1 MDLSFGEVEI
11 VIASATTTTSALEI
25 WHRLGEA
32 VIDSAVETARDMKVG
47 VVKNSAEEEARDI
60 FLTTPSAVK
69 RDHQG
74 VKVGVMA
81 CLGPNMAAPKICQL
95 HSGVFLLFFVHLQW
109 NRRCVNH
116 P

>member
-47 VVKNSAEEEARDI
+47 VVNNSAEEGARDI

-69 RDHQG
+69 RDHQ
-74 VKVGVMA
+74 VKAGVMA
-81 CLGPNMAAPKICQL
+81 SLGRNMAAPKICQL
-95 HSGVFLLFFVHLQW
+95 HS
-109 NRRCVNH
+109 
-116 P
+116 